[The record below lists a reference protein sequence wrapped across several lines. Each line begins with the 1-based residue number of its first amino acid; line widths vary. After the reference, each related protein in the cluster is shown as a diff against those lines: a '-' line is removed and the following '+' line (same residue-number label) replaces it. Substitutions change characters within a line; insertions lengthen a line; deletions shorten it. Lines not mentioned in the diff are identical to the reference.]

1 MPGYARQPDI
11 TVIDEIQI
19 FADSATRTAQVPSP
33 FEGLVTYLQDTN
45 IVEYWDGSQWRPVG
59 GAATYSNDAPS
70 APMDGALWIDA
81 DGSSSQLNTN
91 DFLLK
96 ADATTQYATKAELA
110 DVADY
115 TASFFMGGL

>member
-45 IVEYWDGSQWRPVG
+45 IVEYWDGTMWRPVG
-59 GAATYSNDAPS
+59 GAATYDTTSPTG
-70 APMDGALWIDA
+70 PMTGALWIDS
-81 DGSSSQLNTN
+81 DGSASNLNSN

-96 ADATTQYATKAELA
+96 NDATIQYATKAELA